1 MSDHGIIDELKKLAK
16 DDASFK
22 RIKEL
27 FEQEQELRRHKE
39 NHLNL
44 LEAAIRNDYDSI
56 LITELN
62 LESPGPRIV
71 YVNDGFLKMTGYTRE
86 EVIGKTPRILQG
98 PKTDRKVLDK
108 LKKSLMEGGSFFGQ
122 TINYRKDGSEF
133 VNQWDIHP
141 LLDKDGNITHWVSY
155 QHDITERKRAEQRL
169 IDSNLD
175 MNDNYEESKKIC
187 LDLSPEG
194 AVVGSN
200 VAFREMLGYDKDE
213 ITNYRIWELTPDKH
227 SDMLRELFAGDRW
240 KKEFADGSTKALIL
254 QKKNG
259 LAIQVEAKTR
269 ILDLKEGGHM
279 IRCDITNVSL
289 RKNVMKI
296 LKQRNQEFNKIFERK
311 ADFKYGLE
319 IGTGGEP
326 VFTWLSESFTAVTGY
341 SPDEIKGEGGWKK
354 LVHEDDHS
362 KAMDYLKTVT
372 SGKSACEKIRIQ
384 LKDGT
389 VKTIM
394 DYVKRDENDE
404 KGRLKGSAI
413 EVKKDTLSLV

>member
-1 MSDHGIIDELKKLAK
+1 MPDHSVIEELKKLAK

-22 RIKEL
+22 RLTEL
-27 FEQEQELRRHKE
+27 FEQVYALKQQKEQ
-39 NHLNL
+39 HLNL

-62 LESPGPRIV
+62 LEKPGPRIV

-86 EVIGKTPRILQG
+86 EVIGQTPRILQG

-108 LKKSLMEGGSFFGQ
+108 LKKSLQEGGSFFGQ

-141 LLDKDGNITHWVSY
+141 LLDRDGNITHWVSY
-155 QHDITERKRAEQRL
+155 QHDITERKRAERRL

-175 MNDNYEESKKIC
+175 MNDSYEETKKIC

-213 ITNYRIWELTPDKH
+213 ITNYHLWELTPEKH
-227 SDMLRELFAGDRW
+227 ADTLKNIFSSGAW

-254 QKKNG
+254 EKKNG
-259 LAIQVEAKTR
+259 MATQVEAKTR
-269 ILDLKEGGHM
+269 ILELKDGGQM

-289 RKNVMKI
+289 RKNVMKV

-319 IGTGGEP
+319 ICESGEP
-326 VFTWLSESFTAVTGY
+326 SFTWFSEGFSNMTGY
-341 SPDEIKGEGGWKK
+341 KPEEMTGSGGWKK
-354 LVHEDDHS
+354 LVHKDDHKQATGHLQSVS
-362 KAMDYLKTVT
+362 K
-372 SGKSACEKIRIQ
+372 GKSSCEKIRIV

-394 DYVKRDENDE
+394 DYVKLDENDS
-404 KGRLKGSAI
+404 KGRMKGSAI
-413 EVKKDTLSLV
+413 EVKKDSLSLV